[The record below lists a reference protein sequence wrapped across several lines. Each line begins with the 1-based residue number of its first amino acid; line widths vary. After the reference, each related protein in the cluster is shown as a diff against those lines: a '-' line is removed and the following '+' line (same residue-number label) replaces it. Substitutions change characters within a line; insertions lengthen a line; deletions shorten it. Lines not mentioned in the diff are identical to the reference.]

1 MKCREIVDGQ
11 PPKKKKRVERIG
23 AKYGHARRVEK
34 NLAMKIVLECER
46 CEGHRCA
53 KCLKLTDEA
62 YEVLTSRSDFH
73 WLCGGCEPKV
83 LHTIQLE
90 KEIEANLSYFMS
102 KWVTN

>member
-1 MKCREIVDGQ
+1 MSRNS
-11 PPKKKKRVERIG
+11 
-23 AKYGHARRVEK
+23 RRSTSKEK
-34 NLAMKIVLECER
+34 EKSRKDRSEVWTCKTRRKEFSDEDSKVLECER